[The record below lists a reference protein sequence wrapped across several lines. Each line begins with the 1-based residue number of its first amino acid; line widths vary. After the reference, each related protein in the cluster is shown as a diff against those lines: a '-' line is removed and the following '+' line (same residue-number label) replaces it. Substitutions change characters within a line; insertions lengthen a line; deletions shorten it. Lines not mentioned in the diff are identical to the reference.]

1 MSKKDHQTNGPVV
14 EKVRDPIPD
23 IVLESFTQDHQEEKD
38 NKKDIQETA
47 ADTRE
52 ADKKEDEDQTSTTCS
67 SERKSILDKFDD
79 IDFEL

>member
-1 MSKKDHQTNGPVV
+1 MRKKDHQTNGPVV
-14 EKVRDPIPD
+14 EEVR
-23 IVLESFTQDHQEEKD
+23 DHQEDKD

-67 SERKSILDKFDD
+67 SERKSILDEFVD
-79 IDFEL
+79 IDWEL